1 MLSKF
6 EALNFGIFFVF
17 VFSELS
23 IVQDFFTYDISKM
36 LFIQWPCLYARPTI
50 SCKKGEQQRPTQHL
64 R

>member
-36 LFIQWPCLYARPTI
+36 LFIQWPCLYARPKI
-50 SCKKGEQQRPTQHL
+50 SCKKR
-64 R
+64 